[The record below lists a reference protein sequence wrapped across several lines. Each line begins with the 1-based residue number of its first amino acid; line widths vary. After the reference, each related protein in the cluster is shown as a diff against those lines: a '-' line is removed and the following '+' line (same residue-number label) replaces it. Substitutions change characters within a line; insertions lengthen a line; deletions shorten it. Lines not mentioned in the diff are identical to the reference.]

1 MKTCYDEIKLKKRGI
16 LMIKELKEFLF
27 KGNVLDLAV
36 AVVIGAAFKA
46 IIDSLVADVV
56 TPLILNPVLKAAG
69 VENIAQLAWNGVKYG
84 SFLAAVINF
93 LIVGTTLFFVVK
105 AANKAMSYR
114 KATEEEVVAGPTQEE
129 LLVQI
134 RDLLTNK

>member
-1 MKTCYDEIKLKKRGI
+1 
-16 LMIKELKEFLF
+16 MIKELKEFLF

-93 LIVGTTLFFVVK
+93 LIIGTTLFFVVK

-114 KATEEEVVAGPTQEE
+114 KATEEEVIAGPTQEE

-134 RDLLTNK
+134 RDLLANK

>member
-1 MKTCYDEIKLKKRGI
+1 MIILTKKRGI

-69 VENIAQLAWNGVKYG
+69 VSKIAELVWNGVKYG
-84 SFLAAVINF
+84 SFIAAVINF
-93 LIVGTTLFFVVK
+93 IIVGTTLFLVVK

-114 KATEEEVVAGPTQEE
+114 KVEEESVIAGPTQEE

-134 RDLLTNK
+134 RDLLASKEV

>member
-1 MKTCYDEIKLKKRGI
+1 
-16 LMIKELKEFLF
+16 MIKELKEFLF

-69 VENIAQLAWNGVKYG
+69 VENIAQLA
-84 SFLAAVINF
+84 
-93 LIVGTTLFFVVK
+93 
-105 AANKAMSYR
+105 
-114 KATEEEVVAGPTQEE
+114 
-129 LLVQI
+129 
-134 RDLLTNK
+134 

>member
-1 MKTCYDEIKLKKRGI
+1 
-16 LMIKELKEFLF
+16 MIKELKEFLF

-69 VENIAQLAWNGVKYG
+69 VANIAQLSWNGVHYG
-84 SFLAAVINF
+84 NFLAAVLNF
-93 LIVGTTLFFVVK
+93 LVVGTTLFFVVK
-105 AANKAMSYR
+105 AANKAMSFR
-114 KATEEEVVAGPTQEE
+114 KQAEAEEEVIAGPTQEE

-134 RDLLTNK
+134 RDLLAQKNI

>member
-1 MKTCYDEIKLKKRGI
+1 
-16 LMIKELKEFLF
+16 MIKELKEFLF

-46 IIDSLVADVV
+46 IIDSLVADVI

-105 AANKAMSYR
+105 AANKAMSY
-114 KATEEEVVAGPTQEE
+114 KKTTEEEVVAGPTQEE

-134 RDLLTNK
+134 RDLLANK

>member
-1 MKTCYDEIKLKKRGI
+1 
-16 LMIKELKEFLF
+16 MIKELKEFLF

-46 IIDSLVADVV
+46 IIDSLVADVI

-93 LIVGTTLFFVVK
+93 LIIGTTLFFVVK
-105 AANKAMSYR
+105 AANAAMARR
-114 KATEEEVVAGPTQEE
+114 KAPVEEVVAGPTQEE
-129 LLVQI
+129 ILLQI
-134 RDLLTNK
+134 RDLLANK